1 MLEFLLYTALTC
13 PDADAVIL
21 RITAHET
28 LNAEWKIE
36 LIETIKDYTPECT
49 WDANG

>member
-1 MLEFLLYTALTC
+1 MLEFLLYRALTC

-21 RITAHET
+21 RIKAHET